1 MIRVAPSYR
10 RSPRQRGVVFIE
22 AALLTPLAIAGFIGV
37 TASNALYHSHRAVT
51 WAVNQAVLANGL
63 RPTPS
68 MTSTRVQRQF
78 RVRFFPDSDGGKFL
92 WTLPNRIPTTSQE
105 CKQGQADIAC
115 GAWITMT
122 TMGRIIN
129 SARGS
134 SMLHRVDMSVT
145 YDDIPVEAGIDT
157 RLGRFR
163 KVTVSA
169 KVIFDGGRQTALRKV
184 SGIGSLLPSFTVTRS
199 ESIG

>member
-1 MIRVAPSYR
+1 M
-10 RSPRQRGVVFIE
+10 E
-22 AALLTPLAIAGFIGV
+22 AALLTPLAIVGFIGV
-37 TASNALYHSHRAVT
+37 TASNALYHSNRAVT

-63 RPTPS
+63 RPTPT
-68 MTSTRVQRQF
+68 MTSTGVQRQF
-78 RVRFFPDSDGGKFL
+78 RVRFVPDTSGGTFS
-92 WTLPNRIPTTSQE
+92 WTLDNPIPVSAQD
-105 CKQGQADIAC
+105 CKQGQGDIAC

-134 SMLHRVDMSVT
+134 SMLKQVDMSVT
-145 YDDIPVEAGIDT
+145 YDDLPVEAGIDA
-157 RLGRFR
+157 RLGKFR
-163 KVTVSA
+163 QVTVSA
-169 KVIFDGGRQTALRKV
+169 TGYFDSARRTALRNA